1 MVKLWAEILSGNRIF
16 LFYNRRIL
24 QYSYY
29 YYCFIIE
36 EYSSILTQK
45 WSFNPHVFF
54 FCLCKYQNQTH
65 LLFLSSSSS
74 WSLASLYL
82 IDILETLV
90 WPPLSWLLRTFSSL
104 GELLCGFHCLYFE
117 KCDQGDLNISFC
129 FTKLEMKLQLIPGSR
144 PLTSLY
150 LEHSMSKS
158 RHCHF
163 FLLRVLQLRT
173 VFSKLW
179 EPSVSFFLLRWL
191 IKAIYYLNMLAHSMT
206 KPTQMK
212 GRMRN

>member
-1 MVKLWAEILSGNRIF
+1 MVKLWAEILSEDRIF
-16 LFYNRRIL
+16 LFYNRGLL

-36 EYSSILTQK
+36 EYPSILTQK
-45 WSFNPHVFF
+45 WSFNPHF

-65 LLFLSSSSS
+65 LLFLSSSS

-90 WPPLSWLLRTFSSL
+90 WPPLSSLLRTFSSL

-129 FTKLEMKLQLIPGSR
+129 FTKLEMKLEPIPSSR
-144 PLTSLY
+144 HLTSLF
-150 LEHSMSKS
+150 LEH
-158 RHCHF
+158 F
-163 FLLRVLQLRT
+163 
-173 VFSKLW
+173 
-179 EPSVSFFLLRWL
+179 
-191 IKAIYYLNMLAHSMT
+191 I
-206 KPTQMK
+206 
-212 GRMRN
+212 